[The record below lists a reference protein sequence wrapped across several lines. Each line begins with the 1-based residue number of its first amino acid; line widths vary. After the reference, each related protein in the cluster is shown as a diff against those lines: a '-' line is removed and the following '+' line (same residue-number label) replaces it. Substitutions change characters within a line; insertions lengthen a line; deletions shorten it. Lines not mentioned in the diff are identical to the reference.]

1 MPPDSL
7 IVANCSAFFGDR
19 LHAAAQMVHGGPID
33 VLTGDYLAELT
44 MAILWRQRQRGA
56 GGYVSTFIKQLEQVL
71 ATCLQKKIKIVANA
85 GGLNPRGLAAELHK
99 LADRLGLRPSI
110 GFVEGDDLLPRLPEL
125 GAAGETFAH
134 LEHRTPLAAG
144 AAVTANA
151 YLGGFGITDALARG
165 ADIVVTGR
173 VTDAALVVG
182 PAAWRF
188 GWRRDDWDRLAGAV
202 AAGHVIE
209 CGTQATGGNYSFFE
223 EVTGWG
229 ELGFPLV
236 EITADGEFVVSKHPG
251 TGGVVSVG
259 TVTAQLLYEI
269 DSPRYLNPDVTARF
283 DTLQLEAVGPDRVR
297 VYGARG
303 EPPPPTSKVCINCRG
318 GFRNSMM
325 MLVPGP
331 HIERKR
337 ELIEEALWH
346 KLGGRAR
353 FAVAHSVLLRAD
365 RPDPGCHEQVSAVLK
380 LTVMDGDKERVGRA
394 FSQTVV
400 ELATASVPGLAL
412 LQPPADATEYLSY
425 WPALVGSRHL
435 TQHVSVDSVEQ
446 VIEPLPPMPPT
457 TLVSPPAPP
466 ESPPRVAGPTSRQ
479 LLGRLFGTRSGDKG
493 GNANLGVWARTP
505 AEWEFLRGFLTPE
518 KLQELLPDL
527 KPFLIERWEL
537 PNLRAL
543 NFYIRG
549 LLGEGV
555 AASARLDPQAKSLGE
570 YLRAKLIDVPT
581 SLL

>member
-19 LHAAAQMVHGGPID
+19 LQAAAQMVHGGPID

-85 GGLNPRGLAAELHK
+85 GGLSPRGLAAELRK

-125 GAAGETFAH
+125 VSAGETFAH

-144 AAVTANA
+144 TAVTANA
-151 YLGGFGITDALARG
+151 YLGGFGIANALARG

-229 ELGFPLV
+229 ELGFPWV
-236 EITADGEFVVSKHPG
+236 ELTADGEFVVSKHPG
-251 TGGVVSVG
+251 TGGIVSVG

-283 DTLQLEAVGPDRVR
+283 DTLRLVAEGPDRVR
-297 VYGARG
+297 VTGTRG
-303 EPPPPTSKVCINCRG
+303 EPPPAT
-318 GFRNSMM
+318 
-325 MLVPGP
+325 
-331 HIERKR
+331 RKGS
-337 ELIEEALWH
+337 LM
-346 KLGGRAR
+346 
-353 FAVAHSVLLRAD
+353 S
-365 RPDPGCHEQVSAVLK
+365 
-380 LTVMDGDKERVGRA
+380 
-394 FSQTVV
+394 
-400 ELATASVPGLAL
+400 
-412 LQPPADATEYLSY
+412 
-425 WPALVGSRHL
+425 PAL
-435 TQHVSVDSVEQ
+435 
-446 VIEPLPPMPPT
+446 
-457 TLVSPPAPP
+457 TLS
-466 ESPPRVAGPTSRQ
+466 
-479 LLGRLFGTRSGDKG
+479 
-493 GNANLGVWARTP
+493 
-505 AEWEFLRGFLTPE
+505 
-518 KLQELLPDL
+518 
-527 KPFLIERWEL
+527 
-537 PNLRAL
+537 
-543 NFYIRG
+543 
-549 LLGEGV
+549 
-555 AASARLDPQAKSLGE
+555 
-570 YLRAKLIDVPT
+570 
-581 SLL
+581 